1 MSTSRVARPGAED
14 ETAPHL
20 VGPAASD
27 LSGEPFAVVDTTE
40 AQPEIQEEALPSDAK
55 TVFLAGLFLLAMLA
69 VCYAAADFIL
79 PIVVAF
85 VLMLVL
91 QPVMRLLEKLRVP
104 RGVGAALLILVLFCA
119 LAGIVSMLSGPAGDW
134 IQKLPEGIPK
144 LQERLSF
151 LSRPIAGFEDF
162 VRRAQSLTHMSGPSP
177 LPVTLEGSALGDRL
191 LYGTRYV
198 VSGLLQTVLVLFFL
212 LVTGDRFL
220 RRLVEVLPRF
230 RNKRQ
235 AVQISQQI
243 ERDISAYLATITIM
257 NIGVGVATGAVV
269 ALCGLGDP
277 LLWGTLAFLLN
288 YIPILGPLLGIV
300 VFLLAGL
307 LAIDALWLAVL
318 PAGLY
323 LVIHLLEGEVITPL
337 LVARRFTINPVLV
350 IIGLVF
356 WYWMWGI
363 PGAILATPMLA
374 TTKII
379 CDRIQSLSAFGHLI
393 EG

>member
-1 MSTSRVARPGAED
+1 MSTSRGARPVAAAED
-14 ETAPHL
+14 ETLPHV
-20 VGPAASD
+20 VGLAASD
-27 LSGEPFAVVDTTE
+27 RAAETLVAADTPAAE
-40 AQPEIQEEALPSDAK
+40 PEIEEEALPPDAK
-55 TVFLAGLFLLAMLA
+55 TVFLAGLFLLALLA

-151 LSRPIAGFEDF
+151 LSEPIAGFENF
-162 VRRAQSLTHMSGPSP
+162 ARRAQSLTHMSGPSP
-177 LPVTLEGSALGDRL
+177 LPVTVEGSALGDRL
-191 LYGTRYV
+191 LYGTRFV
-198 VSGLLQTVLVLFFL
+198 VSGMLQTVLVLFFL

-257 NIGVGVATGAVV
+257 NIGVGVATGVVV

-288 YIPILGPLLGIV
+288 YVPILGPLLGIV

-350 IIGLVF
+350 IIALVF
-356 WYWMWGI
+356 WYWMWAS
-363 PGAILATPMLA
+363 PARSWRRRCWRQQRSSATA
-374 TTKII
+374 SSRCRHSVT
-379 CDRIQSLSAFGHLI
+379 
-393 EG
+393 